1 MKKLFIFVVAVAFVA
16 ACVMPAMAQEKEIN
30 FYGSVRMETFARYYS
45 KEVAERGG
53 ELDRET
59 TVFEI
64 GDSSRFGANFKS
76 GNMSANVELRPQ
88 GGGAGGSSMNF
99 RQWWGQ
105 VDFTGWQ
112 LRVGQQS
119 VIDGLFPPGC
129 CIDEGSVQSGFGGW
143 GGRVRQPGLAA
154 FIPLGNGTLKFGLFD
169 PGTLPANTSGS
180 AGVSFRAA
188 TPTSFERA
196 AVAGNPAL
204 VDFKSDI
211 DEHIP
216 QIQVSYDI
224 KLGPAALKFVGG
236 YNTYDEVFWS
246 GDGAT
251 SEVTESIDS
260 FILGGEVQANFGPL
274 TVMWQLHYAQN
285 SAAYLAGGGP
295 NSPIFMRHEY
305 DPTSNS
311 IQDVKEWG
319 TFARIIYKMSD
330 MIDWEIGGGYSDQ
343 KKDFGVGEYDD
354 DRYFVY
360 LNAQIFLS
368 KTFRF
373 TPEIGYFDNRTRSQ
387 PGVGVADVE
396 QGSLWYWGAYWRID
410 F

>member
-1 MKKLFIFVVAVAFVA
+1 MKKLLIFVFAVAFVA
-16 ACVMPAMAQEKEIN
+16 ACVMPAMAQEKEVN
-30 FYGSVRMETFARYYS
+30 LYGSVRMETFARYYS
-45 KEVAERGG
+45 KEVSDRGG
-53 ELDRET
+53 ELDKDL

-76 GNMSANVELRPQ
+76 GNLSANVELRPQ

-169 PGTLPANTSGS
+169 PGTLAANTSGS
-180 AGVSFRAA
+180 IGSDPRLPAG
-188 TPTSFERA
+188 TT
-196 AVAGNPAL
+196 G
-204 VDFKSDI
+204 SDI

-224 KLGPAALKFVGG
+224 KFGPAALKFVGG
-236 YNTYDEVFWS
+236 YNTYDEVYWV
-246 GDGAT
+246 GGAGPPVGVGAT
-251 SEVTESIDS
+251 SEITESIDS
-260 FILGGEVQANFGPL
+260 WMLGGEVQANFGPL
-274 TVMWQLHYAQN
+274 TVMWQLHYAVN

-295 NSPIFMRHEY
+295 NSPIFMRHAY

-311 IQDVKEWG
+311 IQDVNEWG

-343 KKDFGVGEYDD
+343 KQDFGAGEYDD

-373 TPEIGYFDNRTRSQ
+373 TPEVGYFDNRTRSQ